1 MSFLSSYEYFDNLFE
16 NLVAIHEQLDTATL
30 NEKEQLIAELKDI
43 KAEGDNIYKQWMVL
57 HEYIDILDKEY
68 NLSGN
73 AFIKTNI
80 DSNIN
85 TKSIASKDDQKTT
98 IIVEKESSNTKQ
110 VFWVADEESVTTFR
124 KGLGYFEL
132 LMYQN
137 SVQYFQE
144 TVEKDPNFIM
154 ARIYLGLCYLSLG
167 KLSEAEAELKKTI
180 LLSEHNS
187 PYIAL
192 ANHALGCIYAQLEK
206 FEIAQNYYEEVL
218 KLNPNFKNIYFN
230 LGAAYYNQKKYANA
244 IEIFT
249 KGIEKNSVDWEMYY
263 LIGKSSSFLMDFE
276 NALKYIKKA
285 FQLSNKLE
293 VGLTI
298 GKTYELMNQIDK
310 AKDIYDQLLLS
321 HPSESELFHRYSWL
335 NIYDD
340 NYLQAI
346 LLVKKAISL
355 NPKNLSYI
363 FTLAWIYI
371 HIKEYQQAQKCLDI
385 IKNTNKSSLL
395 LNLGQA
401 KIYLSNEQYE
411 HAKDALLLAIKQH
424 KSKTDLGILA
434 FHLGYYWLQC
444 KQYNKALSCFKAS
457 LQHTPHLTESN
468 YYIKVLD
475 KLINKKIFQPIV

>member
-1 MSFLSSYEYFDNLFE
+1 VGFLSSYEYFDNLFE
-16 NLVAIHEQLDTATL
+16 NLVAIHEQLDTATV
-30 NEKEQLIAELKDI
+30 NQKEQLIAELKDI
-43 KAEGDNIYKQWMVL
+43 KSEGDNIYKQWMVL

-73 AFIKTNI
+73 VNINNIDTNI
-80 DSNIN
+80 NNESIDSI
-85 TKSIASKDDQKTT
+85 DDQKASM
-98 IIVEKESSNTKQ
+98 IVENESSNTKQ
-110 VFWVADEESVTTFR
+110 VFWVADEESVATFR

-144 TVEKDPNFIM
+144 TVEKDPNFMM
-154 ARIYLGLCYLSLG
+154 ARVYLGLCYLSLG

-180 LLSEHNS
+180 LLSEQDS

-192 ANHALGCIYAQLEK
+192 SNHALGCIYAQLEK
-206 FEIAQNYYEEVL
+206 YEIAQKYFEEVVR
-218 KLNPNFKNIYFN
+218 LNPNFKNIYFN
-230 LGAAYYNQKKYANA
+230 LGAAYYNQRKYAEA
-244 IEIFT
+244 IEVFA
-249 KGIEKNSVDWEMYY
+249 KGIQKNSDDWEMYY

-276 NALKYIKKA
+276 NALKYNKKA

-298 GKTYELMNQIDK
+298 GKTYELMNRIDK
-310 AKDIYDQLLLS
+310 AKDIYDQLKIS
-321 HPSESELFHRYSWL
+321 HPNESELFHRYSWL
-335 NIYDD
+335 HIYND
-340 NYLQAI
+340 NYRQAI

-355 NPKNLSYI
+355 NPKNLTYI

-371 HIKEYQQAQKCLDI
+371 HSKEYQLAKKCLDI
-385 IKNTNKSSLL
+385 IKNANKYSILL
-395 LNLGQA
+395 SLGQA
-401 KIYLSNEQYE
+401 KIYLSNEQYKQ
-411 HAKDALLLAIKQH
+411 AKEELLLAIKLHQ
-424 KSKTDLGILA
+424 SKTDLGILA
-434 FHLGYYWLQC
+434 FHLGYYWLKC

-457 LQHTPHLTESN
+457 LRYTPHLTESN